1 MLTVPVA
8 DNGAFVANALELL
21 GGGSNL
27 VGLRTRGTGQRPFK
41 VVDEL
46 QRQAEAQ
53 FRETESGLQ
62 QRLQETE
69 KKLSDMRSG
78 GGASLEMLSAEE
90 GAALAAFQRDMISI
104 RKQLRDVRHE
114 LRKDIEGLG
123 TILKVINIG
132 GIPVLVGII
141 AIFVSLV
148 RRRYR
153 KRALEM
159 Q

>member
-1 MLTVPVA
+1 
-8 DNGAFVANALELL
+8 
-21 GGGSNL
+21 
-27 VGLRTRGTGQRPFK
+27 
-41 VVDEL
+41 
-46 QRQAEAQ
+46 
-53 FRETESGLQ
+53 
-62 QRLQETE
+62 
-69 KKLSDMRSG
+69 
-78 GGASLEMLSAEE
+78 
-90 GAALAAFQRDMISI
+90 MISI

-123 TILKVINIG
+123 TILKAINIG

>member
-1 MLTVPVA
+1 
-8 DNGAFVANALELL
+8 
-21 GGGSNL
+21 
-27 VGLRTRGTGQRPFK
+27 
-41 VVDEL
+41 
-46 QRQAEAQ
+46 
-53 FRETESGLQ
+53 
-62 QRLQETE
+62 
-69 KKLSDMRSG
+69 MRSG

-123 TILKVINIG
+123 TILKAINIG